1 MTFDYIAKKSLV
13 MPSTT
18 SVQFTKADPSV
29 GTVLPLLLPCESCD
43 ITADRHLPL
52 LPPPSSIGPVL
63 LYGSVVD
70 RNRLTLLVKSSQG
83 PELPTPYNLHIAF
96 TIKDPL

>member
-1 MTFDYIAKKSLV
+1 MTFDYIAKISLV

-52 LPPPSSIGPVL
+52 LPPPSPAPSL
-63 LYGSVVD
+63 LYRASSPV
-70 RNRLTLLVKSSQG
+70 RLSSGQKQA
-83 PELPTPYNLHIAF
+83 HSAR
-96 TIKDPL
+96 